1 MKRLTRK
8 HIYNQLKQ
16 TSNNHKITKLERNS
30 RDSKRATCKN
40 RKGSI
45 PTREEK
51 IRCENK
57 KDRIRGINEP
67 GIGEHWIHPFIGL
80 KRKEPLVN
88 IKINEKEV
96 TATVD
101 TGATRVMMTSLM
113 ATRLWGNRIQNQLQ
127 RFPNRAVEDA
137 QGNPVKVL
145 GYKICTV
152 SLGNHLETSYPVV
165 IYEANHEEMLIGY
178 TFLVDNKLNIY
189 CGHGIGNQPKSEV
202 IKRLNFV
209 EEPLEC
215 TTIQDATIPPKSMST
230 IKVKIWFPSNWNEK
244 DRIAAIG
251 CPIVTHSEDLE
262 YVGITQLKCP
272 YTYDLLSI
280 DMTANVVINNSENM
294 NPLYINKNEIIAHA
308 EFVHDE
314 VPADQIKRI
323 IKDSSMNKIPFDEE
337 TQAGEYKL
345 QSEEKPGR
353 FDYVEKINIKSEEHG
368 TEQFCKTL
376 LRETEPFWS
385 KSTFDLGRFDRK
397 AKMTLKDPTP
407 IYDRYRPINPRK
419 EAMAN
424 EIIQQLERH
433 NIISRAN
440 SPFCS
445 QPVWVYKKAKD
456 KTGKQ
461 AVAGELDLTA
471 PRALRLA
478 LDYRKINKKIYSE
491 CHFPNPSI
499 KEILFKLKKAK
510 YVSVLDLTNSYWNIE
525 LTEETKPILA
535 FQTSSAQFVWE
546 RLPQGTSPSQSIM
559 AECVADTII
568 NGGIADCTLCY
579 VDNIICMSESL
590 QQHKKDLK
598 RTIEAFQQRGWK
610 ANPEKSHL
618 FINTEC
624 RLFGFNVNLA
634 ESSIGP
640 DPQKVEAILKLP
652 PPVNQKTA
660 RSLCGTIIYYSDLIP
675 DLGPLM
681 APLHEITKEGKFE
694 WTTECQQNFEAIKK
708 KLSSLPIVYMA
719 DFNKPM
725 HLFTDAA
732 MSQFLGYHISQY
744 NEKLGKYTPIAWG
757 SHKFNKNEQAMSQP
771 EAELFA
777 IVFAITQE
785 SLLLGFS
792 KIIVHTDCKSLTY
805 LFRFAKIC
813 SKLTRW
819 QLILSSFDLEIYFE
833 SSDSIGIIISDM
845 LSRRPGKRI
854 TNRRPKIEEIDQ
866 LPKIDLSHKPH
877 ITFQEAKEEITKQL
891 NNMPPLSPETIKHIQ
906 MKFTPAT
913 IKPEE
918 LHCNKDIIRKIAQG
932 PLETF
937 DQQAYK
943 NQYVY
948 TPEHLAY
955 RNDISPSG
963 RLINYVLQEAPGLS
977 LTTLKHHQLADP
989 FFGPKMKQMITE
1001 NKALEDF
1008 AIKNGILLKET
1019 KDPITNIAYQICVPK
1034 SLSQELIGKFHTSVF
1049 GAHADLKKLMTN
1061 LKKRFFIKNLKNE
1074 CMDIIKKC
1082 QICILNKS
1090 FNIKKQPFGTKL
1102 KVTGPRQV
1110 YSMDICTVDTQVKD
1124 IDENLP
1130 TSFLI
1135 ITDVWCLYTLA
1146 IPIQANATSR
1156 EILEKFS
1163 RHIIQPFGLPKIGIV
1178 TDGAKNFSN
1187 NLSNTFSAVLGLQQ
1201 FRISQYNA
1209 RANPSERV
1217 NRAILSGLR
1226 YASQQFH
1233 LEPEVFKNLLNY
1245 IVLSWNT
1252 SVLSHLNFSPY
1263 QLFLSSNY
1271 EPAALTSF
1279 VTIQEADKDYG
1290 DFISGL
1296 VKTQHIVENLV
1307 NSRLKEARDKRY
1319 NKQNEKS
1326 KYSIYKPGM
1335 LVMIKE
1341 NEDHTKRAH
1350 KLRPRFKGPFKI
1362 VQEYQNNVE
1371 VIDWSP
1377 TRKAQ
1382 FIHKYKNEAR
1392 NIPKYHRQLIS
1403 KDRIKPCDQMAFYY
1417 DENLARRFYQ
1427 EFWDAIR
1434 DVEPIQ
1440 EIERHITP
1448 TAYVDHQPPHRP
1460 SSLILPLQIGIKKIP
1475 VPQDFVQQPVK
1486 KTRKKH
1492 KTPSSTTDSSGSSH
1506 KINKPQGTPQLNQS
1520 RTGPVRE
1527 ETTSEENSSE
1537 NTSDSTSD
1545 SDQDDDDAHN
1555 NQNDDPINQQDDQ
1568 PRYQDDQEP
1577 QDQNAEVEQRQPHT
1591 PQQKQSRTNIPRPI
1605 YQGYR
1610 PYSPAAPFGRGTVS
1624 PLRHGKQPRREHW
1637 STVRASTVIGIRGSD
1652 SVLIVPQGP
1661 PQHIL
1666 QDEPQPGPSGLQLH
1680 QGAASQP
1687 PPQPPKSTKSTKT
1700 AKTNKSNK
1708 TRMDPAVLEALTSD
1722 SSFFKDQEFDKLSQY
1737 YQEGRHLSQEIQD
1750 VSDRLE
1756 QDYQNIE
1763 EEIDNILSDKED

>member
-1 MKRLTRK
+1 MRGRNDEVWIKRQRNKIKRLTRK
-8 HIYNQLKQ
+8 QLYNQLKQ
-16 TSNNHKITKLERNS
+16 PVNYHDHKVLITERQS
-30 RDSKRATCKN
+30 RENKRTTCKD

-45 PTREEK
+45 PIRKEK
-51 IRCENK
+51 IRCEYNK
-57 KDRIRGINEP
+57 ERLRGINE
-67 GIGEHWIHPFIGL
+67 IEVEKHWIEPFIGQ
-80 KRKEPLVN
+80 KRKEPLVS
-88 IKINEKEV
+88 IKINGDRI

-101 TGATRVMMTSLM
+101 TGATRVMMTNPM
-113 ATRLWGNRIQNQLQ
+113 AQRLWGNQFQNQLQ
-127 RFPNRAVEDA
+127 RFPNRPVEDA

-145 GYKICTV
+145 GYKVCTIN
-152 SLGNHLETSYPVV
+152 LGNHLETNYPVV

-178 TFLVDNKLNIY
+178 TFLVDNNLNIY

-202 IKRLNFV
+202 IRRLNYV

-215 TTIQDATIPPKSMST
+215 TTMEDITIPPKSMST
-230 IKVKIWFPSNWNEK
+230 IKVKIWFPSTWNEK

-262 YVGITQLKCP
+262 HVGITQLKCP

-280 DMTANVVINNSENM
+280 DTTANVVINNSENM
-294 NPLYINKNEIIAHA
+294 NPLYITKNEIIAHA
-308 EFVHDE
+308 EFVNDE
-314 VPADQIKRI
+314 IPPEQIKRI
-323 IKDSSMNKIPFDEE
+323 IKDSSINKIPFDEE

-345 QSEEKPGR
+345 QPEENPGR
-353 FDYVEKINIKSEEHG
+353 FDYVDKINVKSEEPG
-368 TEQFCKTL
+368 TEQFCKNL
-376 LRETEPFWS
+376 LRETEQFWS
-385 KSTFDLGRFDRK
+385 KSTFDLGKFDRR

-424 EIIQQLERH
+424 EIIEQLERH
-433 NIISRAN
+433 KIISRAN

-510 YVSVLDLTNSYWNIE
+510 YISVLDLTNSYWNIE

-535 FQTSSAQFVWE
+535 FQTCSAQFVFN

-590 QQHKKDLK
+590 EQHKRDLK
-598 RTIEAFQQRGWK
+598 RTIEAFQHRGWK

-694 WTTECQQNFEAIKK
+694 WTQECQENFEEIKR
-708 KLSSLPIVYMA
+708 KLSKLPVVYMA

-732 MSQFLGYHISQY
+732 MGQFLGYHISQF

-805 LFRFAKIC
+805 LFRFARIC

-833 SSDSIGIIISDM
+833 TSDSIGIIISDM

-854 TNRRPKIEEIDQ
+854 TNRRPKLDEINQ
-866 LPKIDLSHKPH
+866 LPKINLSNKPH
-877 ITFQEAKEEITKQL
+877 VTFQEAKDEITKQL
-891 NNMPPLSPETIKHIQ
+891 NKMPPLSPETIKHIQ
-906 MKFTPAT
+906 MKYTPTT

-918 LHCNKDIIRKIAQG
+918 LYCNRDLLRKMTQQ

-937 DQQAYK
+937 NQQAYK

-955 RNDISPSG
+955 KNDISPSG

-1001 NKALEDF
+1001 NKALEGF
-1008 AIKNGILLKET
+1008 AMKNGILLKEST
-1019 KDPITNIAYQICVPK
+1019 DPITNIAYQICVPK

-1074 CMDIIKKC
+1074 CMDTIKKC

-1090 FNIKKQPFGTKL
+1090 FNIKKQPFGTKI
-1102 KVTGPRQV
+1102 KVTGPREI
-1110 YSMDICTVDTQVKD
+1110 YSLDICTVDTQAKD
-1124 IDENLP
+1124 IDDNLP

-1135 ITDVWCLYTLA
+1135 ITDVWCLYTIA

-1163 RHIIQPFGLPKIGIV
+1163 RHIIQPFGLPKKGIV
-1178 TDGAKNFSN
+1178 TDGARNFSN

-1201 FRISQYNA
+1201 FRISAYNA

-1252 SVLSHLNFSPY
+1252 SVLSHINFSPY

-1279 VTIQEADKDYG
+1279 VTIQEADRDYG

-1319 NKQNEKS
+1319 DKQK
-1326 KYSIYKPGM
+1326 
-1335 LVMIKE
+1335 
-1341 NEDHTKRAH
+1341 
-1350 KLRPRFKGPFKI
+1350 
-1362 VQEYQNNVE
+1362 
-1371 VIDWSP
+1371 
-1377 TRKAQ
+1377 
-1382 FIHKYKNEAR
+1382 
-1392 NIPKYHRQLIS
+1392 
-1403 KDRIKPCDQMAFYY
+1403 
-1417 DENLARRFYQ
+1417 
-1427 EFWDAIR
+1427 
-1434 DVEPIQ
+1434 
-1440 EIERHITP
+1440 
-1448 TAYVDHQPPHRP
+1448 
-1460 SSLILPLQIGIKKIP
+1460 
-1475 VPQDFVQQPVK
+1475 
-1486 KTRKKH
+1486 
-1492 KTPSSTTDSSGSSH
+1492 
-1506 KINKPQGTPQLNQS
+1506 
-1520 RTGPVRE
+1520 
-1527 ETTSEENSSE
+1527 
-1537 NTSDSTSD
+1537 
-1545 SDQDDDDAHN
+1545 
-1555 NQNDDPINQQDDQ
+1555 
-1568 PRYQDDQEP
+1568 
-1577 QDQNAEVEQRQPHT
+1577 
-1591 PQQKQSRTNIPRPI
+1591 
-1605 YQGYR
+1605 
-1610 PYSPAAPFGRGTVS
+1610 
-1624 PLRHGKQPRREHW
+1624 
-1637 STVRASTVIGIRGSD
+1637 
-1652 SVLIVPQGP
+1652 
-1661 PQHIL
+1661 
-1666 QDEPQPGPSGLQLH
+1666 
-1680 QGAASQP
+1680 
-1687 PPQPPKSTKSTKT
+1687 
-1700 AKTNKSNK
+1700 
-1708 TRMDPAVLEALTSD
+1708 
-1722 SSFFKDQEFDKLSQY
+1722 
-1737 YQEGRHLSQEIQD
+1737 
-1750 VSDRLE
+1750 
-1756 QDYQNIE
+1756 
-1763 EEIDNILSDKED
+1763 